1 MDMDSTKLGKYT
13 VIYPNKKEYHSLK
26 REIWNQEIYH
36 FDSRKSNPLIL
47 DIGSHIGISLL
58 YFKSKYP
65 DSIILSFEPNPISFE
80 ILNENIANNGLK
92 DITSVNKA
100 ISSSDCVKTL
110 YIDNT
115 NENWNSNSSLLEKSW
130 SGRENSKPIN
140 VSCTR
145 LDTYIKDIETID
157 MLKID
162 TEGTELD
169 ILNSHKNILN
179 RVENISVEYH
189 PNKRNRIDKLI
200 AILNPHFQL
209 EIYYEGEKITKV
221 LDGKLLTIKG
231 KKRV

>member
-1 MDMDSTKLGKYT
+1 MESTKLGKYI
-13 VIYPNKKEYHSLK
+13 VIYPNKREYHLLK
-26 REIWNQEIYH
+26 REIWNQEIYN
-36 FDSRKSNPLIL
+36 FNSKKITPFII
-47 DIGSHIGISLL
+47 DIGSHIGISIL

-65 DSIILSFEPNPISFE
+65 DSKILSFEPNPISFE
-80 ILNENIANNGLK
+80 ILEENIQNNGLK
-92 DITSVNKA
+92 DITLVNRA
-100 ISSSDCVKTL
+100 ISSNDCIKTL

-145 LDTYIKDIETID
+145 LDAYLEDIQAID

-162 TEGTELD
+162 TEGTEFE

-189 PNKRNRIDKLI
+189 PNKRNKVEKII

-209 EIYYEGEKITKV
+209 EIYYEGEQIKKV
-221 LDGKLLTIKG
+221 IDGKLLTIKG